1 MKMHIRFCILLYFGN
16 QVSGLLFSF
25 LTRFLLRF
33 SVYSIKTYL
42 HHLLN
47 LKLIMI
53 RFVFQ
58 FFVVDDYTKYLLDLH
73 AFAQEKFE
81 F

>member
-1 MKMHIRFCILLYFGN
+1 MHIRFCILLYFGN

-33 SVYSIKTYL
+33 SVYSIKMYL

-58 FFVVDDYTKYLLDLH
+58 FFVVDDYTKYLLDLL